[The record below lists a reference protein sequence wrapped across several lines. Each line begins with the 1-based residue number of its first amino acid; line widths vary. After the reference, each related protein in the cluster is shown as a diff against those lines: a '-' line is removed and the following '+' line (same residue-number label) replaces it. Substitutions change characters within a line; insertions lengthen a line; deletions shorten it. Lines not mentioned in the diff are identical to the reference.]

1 MKRIQVMSSVTA
13 LTALLAMSGCAAYFQ
28 QPANVEETK
37 AEVETLR
44 RDQTELLALVR
55 ELKLRLESQSESI
68 AGMRADNN
76 SQLRQLE
83 SKIQMLTAQF
93 EEQGLRM
100 ERIQRTGGSSGTP
113 KPPDSSRGGTP
124 GGAVEGAEGSLYAA
138 AQRDFYRGNY
148 QLAMAGFNDFLAQ
161 FPKSDRA
168 DNAQYWIGESYY
180 SLSDMDQA
188 IQEFLKVRDLFPEG
202 NKVAAA
208 TLKIGYAFL
217 RKEDS
222 ATARRYFETVCREF
236 PGTDE
241 CSLAGE
247 KLEGL

>member
-1 MKRIQVMSSVTA
+1 MKLIQTATSVAA
-13 LTALLAMSGCAAYFQ
+13 LMAFLAISGCAAFFQ
-28 QPANVEETK
+28 QPANVEQTK

-44 RDQTELLALVR
+44 RDQTELLALIR

-83 SKIQMLTAQF
+83 SKIQMLTAQL
-93 EEQGLRM
+93 EEQGLRI
-100 ERIQRTGGSSGTP
+100 ERIGGNPGTP
-113 KPPDSSRGGTP
+113 KPPDSSQGGTP
-124 GGAVEGAEGSLYAA
+124 GGSAQGNEASLYEA

-148 QLAMAGFNDFLAQ
+148 QLAMAGFSDFLDQ

-217 RKEDS
+217 RKADS